1 MELLGQGQAIY
12 HEKIGVFLDREEN
25 AVAFTG
31 SPNETVGGLASNFE
45 SLEVFVSWDDPHDRV
60 ARKKAD
66 FVRLWNNLT
75 PQLTVLEFPE
85 AAKRQL
91 LRFRPSRPPTP
102 EPSSHIVLRHAGFA
116 EYARDPSGDSAPAL
130 PN

>member
-1 MELLGQGQAIY
+1 MIGEGRLDIKLAVPSMELLGQGQAIY

-60 ARKKAD
+60 ARK
-66 FVRLWNNLT
+66 
-75 PQLTVLEFPE
+75 
-85 AAKRQL
+85 RQT
-91 LRFRPSRPPTP
+91 S
-102 EPSSHIVLRHAGFA
+102 
-116 EYARDPSGDSAPAL
+116 
-130 PN
+130 